1 MTVTVMSVGDL
12 VVDEPGPASFFAPAR
27 DVLARGDVVIGHV
40 EVPHS
45 TSTAQVSTDVPAP
58 PADPAALAAI
68 AEAGFHVV
76 TLAGNHVY
84 DAGDQGVADTVKHAA
99 EAGLATTGAGLT
111 LDEARGPAL
120 VERGGLRVGVLSY
133 NCVGPRESW
142 ATTRKPGCAYI
153 KVLTHYELDHASP
166 GGPPTVYTFADP
178 AHLERM
184 AADVAALSAEADVVL
199 VSLHKGVGHTPAAL
213 AMYEKPVARAAID
226 AGAHAVFAHHAHIM
240 RGIEMYRGRPI
251 YHGLGNFVTVT
262 HALTPAAGDA
272 GSGPTG
278 RAAARSCTAS
288 PPTRPCRST
297 PSTRRAGT
305 PPSPSAASTAA
316 ASSRPGSCRAGSTT
330 PAVRCRSATRSG
342 GGGWRRTSRTSRGA
356 PAWRPGSP
364 GRAAR
369 WCCVAEGPLTG
380 RTVID
385 LTTALAGP
393 YATLLLAGLGAR
405 VIKVEN
411 PLTGGDSSRG
421 NSPYV
426 GADGLTAVRREPD
439 DMSVSMLL
447 RGRNKHGVTLNLKH
461 PAARDVLAGLVRAA
475 DVMVDNYSAGVTA
488 RLGIGHDWA
497 SAINPRIVCT
507 SISGFGAQGGPGSGK
522 AMDTI
527 VQALSGVMMTAGAPG
542 EPPVRFGLPVGDLL
556 APLYAVIGTLAA
568 VIQADATGRGQHVDV
583 SMLGALTSLVA
594 CEPFDAYERLGL
606 PARTG
611 ATVPRLAPF
620 GTFPAADGWFALC
633 GPTDAFARGLF
644 AAMDRPEL
652 AADPRFATRD
662 ARVAGAGE
670 LHGTVAAWAA
680 DRPLAGLLARHGVP
694 AAEVRDP
701 VAAVRDPI
709 VLERAEVV
717 PLEHPRH
724 GDVAGLVGTG
734 VPIRFSAAEAALD
747 GPAPGLGEHNA
758 EIYGGLLGYT
768 DDELKALA
776 EDGVI

>member
-1 MTVTVMSVGDL
+1 M
-12 VVDEPGPASFFAPAR
+12 
-27 DVLARGDVVIGHV
+27 
-40 EVPHS
+40 
-45 TSTAQVSTDVPAP
+45 
-58 PADPAALAAI
+58 
-68 AEAGFHVV
+68 
-76 TLAGNHVY
+76 
-84 DAGDQGVADTVKHAA
+84 
-99 EAGLATTGAGLT
+99 
-111 LDEARGPAL
+111 
-120 VERGGLRVGVLSY
+120 
-133 NCVGPRESW
+133 
-142 ATTRKPGCAYI
+142 
-153 KVLTHYELDHASP
+153 
-166 GGPPTVYTFADP
+166 
-178 AHLERM
+178 
-184 AADVAALSAEADVVL
+184 
-199 VSLHKGVGHTPAAL
+199 
-213 AMYEKPVARAAID
+213 
-226 AGAHAVFAHHAHIM
+226 
-240 RGIEMYRGRPI
+240 
-251 YHGLGNFVTVT
+251 
-262 HALTPAAGDA
+262 
-272 GSGPTG
+272 
-278 RAAARSCTAS
+278 
-288 PPTRPCRST
+288 
-297 PSTRRAGT
+297 
-305 PPSPSAASTAA
+305 
-316 ASSRPGSCRAGSTT
+316 
-330 PAVRCRSATRSG
+330 
-342 GGGWRRTSRTSRGA
+342 
-356 PAWRPGSP
+356 
-364 GRAAR
+364 
-369 WCCVAEGPLTG
+369 AEGPLTG

-385 LTTALAGP
+385 LTTALSGP

-411 PLTGGDSSRG
+411 PLTGGDSSRD

-426 GADGLTAVRREPD
+426 GAGGLTTVRREPD

-447 RGRNKHGVTLNLKH
+447 RGRNKSSVTLNLKH
-461 PAARDVLAGLVRAA
+461 PKARDVLAGLVRHA

-497 SAINPRIVCT
+497 SMINPRIVCT

-568 VIQADATGRGQHVDV
+568 VLQADATGRGQHVDV

-644 AAMDRPEL
+644 AAMGRDDL

-662 ARVAGAGE
+662 ARVAAADE
-670 LHGTVAAWAA
+670 LHGMIAAWAA
-680 DRPLAGLLARHGVP
+680 DRPLAEVLDLLARHGVP

-701 VAAVRDPI
+701 AAAVRDPL

-747 GPAPGLGEHNA
+747 GPAPGLGEHNG
-758 EIYGGLLGYT
+758 EIYGGMLGYT